1 MQLQASKC
9 NYKQVNAENKYD
21 LQKWK
26 SRLCRK
32 LKLIEIK
39 LLLESKKDLLI
50 IKLFVYEY

>member
-9 NYKQVNAENKYD
+9 NYKHVNAENKYE